1 MSKKQIKKPAKRAVA
16 EKAKVAKVASPAL
29 DPSDPGP
36 IPTSLRRPL
45 PAKPAAKAE
54 AKEKKAVA
62 KIKAKNAKTV
72 AKVKAEAKAAPP
84 KAAAAAPQSAHAM
97 LMAKLKGAVK
107 GAPTATAAP
116 AKGKAAKVV
125 PMPKTVTVARN
136 RTPAAPVSGM
146 PLTAE
151 QAKVGMKVRVFGL
164 EIEDRVSSKAFTLQ
178 ALDKGEKT
186 PPGGPWFA
194 INEHQVVHLDDLR
207 VA

>member
-1 MSKKQIKKPAKRAVA
+1 
-16 EKAKVAKVASPAL
+16 
-29 DPSDPGP
+29 
-36 IPTSLRRPL
+36 
-45 PAKPAAKAE
+45 
-54 AKEKKAVA
+54 
-62 KIKAKNAKTV
+62 
-72 AKVKAEAKAAPP
+72 
-84 KAAAAAPQSAHAM
+84 M